1 MDAALL
7 QRAEAVFAELADLPA
22 DQRDARLA
30 ALRADDSSLH
40 ELVIALLASDDAST
54 AFMRSPLPEHDA
66 AALASQFAAFDNARH
81 PVRIG
86 RYTIVGLLGEGGMG
100 TVYHATQDVP
110 RRAVAVKVM
119 RAGLITREMLARF
132 RREAEL
138 LGALQHPGIAAVYD
152 AGSAR
157 LEFADGPGVEQPFIA
172 MELVQGRTLTAAAA
186 DLPTRKRL
194 DLFTR
199 VCDAV
204 DFAHTHGVIHRDLK
218 PSNILVAGNGHV
230 KILDFGVARVVSG
243 PDTPSRNGDAAPAA
257 TLQTETGRI
266 VGTLAYMAPEQC
278 GHGAIVDRRADVY
291 ALGAILYELLAGR
304 PPHDLRGL
312 SIVEAARVVRDDE
325 PSRLGS
331 LDRSLRGDLETIV
344 SKCLDRDP
352 TRRYESAAAL
362 AADVRR
368 HLLDEP
374 IIARPASTMYQLTK
388 FARRN
393 RALVAGVLFA
403 FVALTIGFVATLAF
417 ATREAGLRR
426 DAVTSRLRA
435 ERDAYRANLAA
446 AQAAIAADDPELAAH
461 HLSHSTDSLRG
472 WEYRLLR
479 RAASPWTQDI
489 KLQGT
494 TTPFLIHTLG
504 GDTIATMETDG
515 TAHLIDIATF
525 RKTRSVKIE
534 DSPKGTSCDTQRRR
548 VAGFDKNS
556 HLSAWDFTTGKKIW
570 SKSTSNTRWPPGF
583 SFDGE
588 ILTSSENSE
597 SQAVLYRAVDGTEM
611 GRFIA
616 PTSYPPPLIS
626 PDGTLLLCSLLDR
639 QITVFDLKTGG
650 KRWEA
655 PAGFAAFAPDN
666 RHVILSGVDRGR
678 AFVSLVTL
686 NTGEEVGRFP
696 IIDSIAWSAAR
707 VTLRPDMG
715 VFAVSESD
723 AVVSLWD
730 ARGFRRIARIA
741 APSGIYSAK
750 FAPDGERLVVATRNG
765 HLLACPATFSPHI
778 THIDTIGPRTAA
790 TALSSD
796 HALAALV
803 DWGAVSLID
812 TTTLRH
818 RWRVSL
824 PPRAGKG
831 VRFSLEGDVL
841 VDTAG
846 GVRRFD
852 AATGEER
859 PVSDAD
865 EARPAESASPQVLAT
880 LASRTLVRVDE
891 KEIEQRDAST
901 RVHSYR
907 TVARI
912 EAACFTPDASRV
924 LAACADG
931 SISIWDAASGDEVA
945 LLRAR
950 PVFSNVSMGFRGDTL
965 VLAHYEGVTALEP
978 QQPNADVLAIR
989 DRTIR
994 SRTLI
999 DAGFMKKRMAAEIS
1013 VSLRT
1018 DESLTPVQ
1026 RDDALALL
1034 DRVGDHAATLNSDA
1048 WGLVV
1053 SPGKSREGYLR
1064 GIALATRANQ
1074 LIPDSPMLLNTLS
1087 VGQHRAG
1094 LAVDALATTRRI
1106 EAIEHARGRD
1116 LSIID
1121 QVIATLSAEACGDP
1135 AAAEY
1140 RARLAK
1146 ACAVPNALV
1155 NPEVRAF
1162 AREAGIGE

>member
-7 QRAEAVFAELADLPA
+7 QRAEAVFAELADLA
-22 DQRDARLA
+22 AAQRDARLA
-30 ALRADDSSLH
+30 ALRAEDAALH
-40 ELVIALLASDDAST
+40 DLVVALLASDDAST

-66 AALASQFAAFDNARH
+66 AALANQLAAFDNARH

-119 RAGLITREMLARF
+119 RAGLITREMLSRF

-186 DLPTRKRL
+186 ELPTRQRL
-194 DLFTR
+194 ELFAR

-218 PSNILVAGNGHV
+218 PSNILVAADGHT
-230 KILDFGVARVVSG
+230 KILDFGVARVVSAR
-243 PDTPSRNGDAAPAA
+243 DAGDAPTA

-278 GHGAIVDRRADVY
+278 GRGSTIDRRADVY
-291 ALGAILYELLAGR
+291 ALGAVLYELLVGR

-331 LDRSLRGDLETIV
+331 LDRSLRGDIETIV
-344 SKCLDRDP
+344 SKALDRDP
-352 TRRYESAAAL
+352 ARRYESAAAL
-362 AADVRR
+362 AADIRR

-393 RALVAGVLFA
+393 RALVGGVLFA
-403 FVALTIGFVATLAF
+403 FVALAIGLVATLVF
-417 ATREAGLRR
+417 ATREATLRR

-461 HLSHSTDSLRG
+461 HLSHSTESLRG
-472 WEYRLLR
+472 WEYRLLS
-479 RAASPWTQDI
+479 RASSPWTQDV
-489 KLQGT
+489 KLPGY

-504 GDTIATMETDG
+504 GDSMATMETDG
-515 TAHLIDIATF
+515 TVHLIDLATF
-525 RKTRSVKIE
+525 ERSRTIKFE
-534 DSPKGTSCDTQRRR
+534 STPKATSCDSQRRR
-548 VAGFDKNS
+548 LAGIDANS
-556 HLSAWDFTTGKKIW
+556 HLSVWDFANGKKIW

-588 ILTSSENSE
+588 ILTSSESSE
-597 SQAVLYRAVDGTEM
+597 SQAVLYRAADGSEIA
-611 GRFIA
+611 RFNA

-639 QITVFDLKTGG
+639 QITVLDLKTGA

-666 RHVILSGVDRGR
+666 IHVILSGIDRGR
-678 AFVSLVTL
+678 AYVSLAKIS
-686 NTGEEVGRFP
+686 TGEEVGRFP
-696 IIDSIAWSAAR
+696 ILDSIAWSAAR

-730 ARGFRRIARIA
+730 ARSFKRIARIA

-750 FAPDGERLVVATRNG
+750 FTPDGARLVVATRNG
-765 HLLACPATFSPHI
+765 HLLSCPAAFSPHI
-778 THIDTIGPRTAA
+778 MHIDTIGPRTIA
-790 TALSSD
+790 TTLTAD
-796 HALAALV
+796 AGLAALI
-803 DWGAVSLID
+803 DWGSVSLID
-812 TTTLRH
+812 TRTLRH
-818 RWRVSL
+818 RWRVAL
-824 PPRAGKG
+824 PPRAAKG
-831 VRFSLEGDVL
+831 VRFADDGDVL
-841 VDTAG
+841 VDVAG

-852 AATGEER
+852 AQSGAEHAPRET
-859 PVSDAD
+859 DA
-865 EARPAESASPQVLAT
+865 ARVVDAAVAQVLAT
-880 LASRTLVRVDE
+880 MGTRTIARVSE
-891 KEIEQRDAST
+891 KEIEERD
-901 RVHSYR
+901 RVERGRIYR
-907 TVARI
+907 TVAKI
-912 EAACFTPDASRV
+912 EAACFTPDGSRV
-924 LAACADG
+924 LAACSDG
-931 SISIWDAASGDEVA
+931 SVSIWDAASGDEVA

-950 PVFSNVSMGFRGDTL
+950 PVLNNVTMRFRDDTL
-965 VLAHYEGVTALEP
+965 VLAHYDGVTVLETR
-978 QQPNADVLAIR
+978 QPEADVLTIR

-999 DAGFMKKRMAAEIS
+999 DAGFAQKRMAAEIAAS
-1013 VSLRT
+1013 VRS
-1018 DESLTPVQ
+1018 DASLTSVQ

-1034 DRVGDHAATLNSDA
+1034 AVIGDHAATLNSEA

-1053 SPGKSREGYLR
+1053 SPNKPREGYAR
-1064 GIALATRANQ
+1064 GIALAKRANE
-1074 LIPDSPMLLNTLS
+1074 LIPDNAMMLNTLS

-1094 LAVDALATTRRI
+1094 LAADALATTRRI
-1106 EAIEHARGRD
+1106 EAIERIAGREM
-1116 LSIID
+1116 SIID
-1121 QVIATLSAEACGDP
+1121 LVVATKSAEAIGDAD
-1135 AAAEY
+1135 AAAY
-1140 RARLAK
+1140 RARLIK
-1146 ACAVPNALV
+1146 ACSAPNALA
-1155 NPEVRAF
+1155 NPEMRAF